1 MANIPIYPGSSSF
14 STGSTPFGF
23 YDGDLEFQTDAD
35 RFTTFA
41 ARRLG
46 FPIVD
51 VELQD
56 KNFYAAFEE
65 AVTIYGNEVYAY
77 KVRQDYLSLE
87 GVTISSD
94 IPNVNGS
101 SSLAFSAVTPN
112 MGVIIKLSEQYGTEA
127 GTGGNV
133 DWHTGS
139 IALTA
144 SQQDYDLGKWA
155 VDELGVSGSDLE
167 IKRVFYESP
176 PAIVKFFDP
185 YAGSG
190 AGAMN
195 LMDSFGWGNYS
206 PAINFVL
213 MPLNYD
219 LQVIQQIELNDQI
232 RKSNYSFEIQNNNLR
247 LFPIPTANS
256 LGEMNR
262 LYFQYLLKSERLAN
276 SINGDSGSISNV
288 SNVPYAN
295 PIYTEINS
303 VGRSW
308 VFEYALALCK
318 EMLGYVRGKYSTVPI
333 PGADVTMNQSDLL
346 SSATADKTALIDRL
360 RAYLDETSREKLL
373 ERRSLETDYRK
384 KELAEVPFPIYIG

>member
-1 MANIPIYPGSSSF
+1 MANVPIWPGSSNF
-14 STGSTPFGF
+14 FPGNTPFGF
-23 YDGDLEFQTDAD
+23 YDNDYQFQQDAD
-35 RFTTFA
+35 KFATFA

-46 FPIVD
+46 YPIVD

-56 KNFYAAFEE
+56 LNFYTAFEE

-87 GVTISSD
+87 GVD
-94 IPNVNGS
+94 IENDVPTVDGNP
-101 SSLAFSAVTPN
+101 SLAFSSITPN

-139 IALTA
+139 IALT
-144 SQQDYDLGKWA
+144 SSVQDYDLNAWA
-155 VDELGVSGSDLE
+155 VSQGYENRDLE

-185 YAGSG
+185 YAGTG
-190 AGAMN
+190 AGVMN
-195 LMDSFGWGNYS
+195 VMDSFGWSGYS

-219 LQVIQQIELNDQI
+219 LQVIQQIEMRDTV
-232 RKSNYSFEIQNNNLR
+232 RRSNYSFEVQNNKLR
-247 LFPIPTANS
+247 LFPIPDGS
-256 LGEMNR
+256 VSK
-262 LYFQYLLKSERLAN
+262 LYFQFLLKSERLAN
-276 SINGDSGSISNV
+276 SISGNTGSIANV
-288 SNVPYAN
+288 SNVPYTN
-295 PIYTEINS
+295 PVYTYINS

-308 VFEYALALCK
+308 IFEYALTLSK
-318 EMLGYVRGKYSTVPI
+318 EMLGYVRGKYTTVPI
-333 PGADVTMNQSDLL
+333 PGSEVTMNQQDLL
-346 SSATADKTALIDRL
+346 SSATAEKTALIDRL

-373 ERRSLETDYRK
+373 ERRSLETEYRQ
-384 KELAEVPFPIYIG
+384 KELNQVPQPIYIA